1 MKQFVKAREKDSD
14 CFQYICKSFSSL
26 SNKKLK
32 VGIFDGIQIRQLMRD
47 HQEFGSMNKVSCMVI
62 I

>member
-47 HQEFGSMNKVSCMVI
+47 HQ
-62 I
+62 

>member
-1 MKQFVKAREKDSD
+1 MKQFVKALEKDTD
-14 CFQYICKSFSSL
+14 CFQYICEGFSIL

-47 HQEFGSMNKVSCMVI
+47 HQ
-62 I
+62 